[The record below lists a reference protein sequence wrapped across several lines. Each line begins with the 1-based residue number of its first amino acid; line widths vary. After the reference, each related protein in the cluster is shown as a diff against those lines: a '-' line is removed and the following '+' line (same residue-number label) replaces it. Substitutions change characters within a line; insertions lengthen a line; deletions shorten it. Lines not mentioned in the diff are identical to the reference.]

1 MYISK
6 TNSIYAHTE
15 FQVCKSKRAKGFDL
29 TFKTQNEFEKQIE
42 ETHKTYKCE
51 VSGKTFLLSL
61 RPKSTQ
67 TNIQENLRCA
77 TSLPTKGTVPFM
89 NWMQILHVGV
99 NYDVQD
105 QLDETVEEEISVN
118 INQCHICCLK
128 LASRNKVMD
137 HVEKIHVEY
146 FQGVME
152 IAARNRTEI

>member
-1 MYISK
+1 
-6 TNSIYAHTE
+6 
-15 FQVCKSKRAKGFDL
+15 
-29 TFKTQNEFEKQIE
+29 
-42 ETHKTYKCE
+42 
-51 VSGKTFLLSL
+51 
-61 RPKSTQ
+61 
-67 TNIQENLRCA
+67 
-77 TSLPTKGTVPFM
+77 M

-105 QLDETVEEEISVN
+105 HLDETVEEEISVN

-152 IAARNRTEI
+152 IFARNRREIYCLIGPWLAGLAFVLMIYFALL